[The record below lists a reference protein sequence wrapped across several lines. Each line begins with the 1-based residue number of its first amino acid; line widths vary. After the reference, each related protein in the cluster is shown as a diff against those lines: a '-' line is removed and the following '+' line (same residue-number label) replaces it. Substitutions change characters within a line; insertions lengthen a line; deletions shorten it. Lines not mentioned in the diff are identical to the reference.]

1 MKDERKK
8 RRGPF
13 DDNFGFFDREW
24 ERIHE
29 MMDRMTEGTM
39 RDRNDYEPLV
49 YGFSVRT
56 GPDGKPVFQRFG
68 DSVGPGEDIRDGM
81 DKGPLTDIIE
91 RDDSISVTIE
101 LPGIEKEDIDIGFV
115 GRRMTVKVDA
125 PNRRYRKVVDLPC
138 GVDEGSVKA
147 TFKNGVLDVNLTKT
161 EESESHKIEIE

>member
-1 MKDERKK
+1 MKDDRKK

-13 DDNFGFFDREW
+13 DDDFGFFNQEW

-29 MMDRMTEGTM
+29 MMDRMTGSAL
-39 RDRNDYEPLV
+39 RDRENFEPFV

-68 DSVGPGEDIRDGM
+68 DSVGPGEEIREGM
-81 DKGPLTDIIE
+81 SREPLTDIIE

-101 LPGIEKEDIDIGFV
+101 LPGIEKKEIDLDII

-125 PNRRYRKVVDLPC
+125 PNRRYQKVVDLPC
-138 GVDEGSVKA
+138 TVDEESVKA
-147 TFKNGVLDVNLTKT
+147 TFKNGVLDVNMMKSKG
-161 EESESHKIEIE
+161 SESHQIGIE